1 MATQAKKT
9 KKKAA
14 SKKKSSVKK
23 IPIKKKSASGEKTDS
38 RKKAVS
44 KKKSASEKKAVKK
57 KAPLKPL
64 KKGVKKQPPVKTASG
79 KKAASKVQ
87 GKVAAAVVLTG
98 KKKDENIEKD
108 LMLSDVMHLEAKSD
122 EEEIAGIS
130 DTLTVNDNTLS
141 LYLAEI
147 NKIPLLSRQ
156 EENFLAKRAA
166 IGDLKAK
173 ERLVTANLR
182 FVVSVAKKYQVSG
195 VSLLDLIN
203 EGNLGLIKAVEKF
216 DYSKGFHFIS
226 YAVWWIKQSI
236 LKAIA
241 EKSRLVRL
249 PLNRANELKK
259 IEDNIASLSSNLN
272 RLPSIAEIAEDL
284 NMEDSDV
291 SHLLSLS
298 QSHISIDSPISH
310 DNSKAFIEII
320 RNSNAD
326 APEKKLEYISLQETL
341 DKVLGTLSKK
351 EKTIL
356 EHRYGI
362 SGKPKLSLEKIG
374 KKFSLSKERIRQIE
388 KNAIRKLKKSTRKE
402 KLKDFFSS

>member
-1 MATQAKKT
+1 MAKRLSKEKKLNKNT
-9 KKKAA
+9 KDFLEK
-14 SKKKSSVKK
+14 SKKSKK
-23 IPIKKKSASGEKTDS
+23 EDLLSFSPLDEEDEEDFNDIKKEDA
-38 RKKAVS
+38 
-44 KKKSASEKKAVKK
+44 
-57 KAPLKPL
+57 
-64 KKGVKKQPPVKTASG
+64 
-79 KKAASKVQ
+79 
-87 GKVAAAVVLTG
+87 
-98 KKKDENIEKD
+98 IEKD
-108 LMLSDVMHLEAKSD
+108 LLMSEMHHLDSQ
-122 EEEIAGIS
+122 EEENLLELAESFSSINENS
-130 DTLTVNDNTLS
+130 LS

-147 NKIPLLSRQ
+147 NKIPLLTRE
-156 EENFLAKRAA
+156 EENYLAKRVLMN
-166 IGDLKAK
+166 DEKAK
-173 ERLVTANLR
+173 ERLITANLR

-216 DYSKGFHFIS
+216 DYTKGFHFIS

-259 IEDNIASLSSNLN
+259 IEDNINSLSTNLH
-272 RLPSIAEIAEDL
+272 RTPSISEIAEDL
-284 NMEDSDV
+284 DMDGSDV
-291 SHLLSLS
+291 SHLLSLA

-310 DNSKAFIEII
+310 DNSKAFIEVI

-326 APEKKLEYISLQETL
+326 IPEKKIEYKSLQITL
-341 DKVLGTLSKK
+341 DKVLNVLSKK

-388 KNAIRKLKKSTRKE
+388 KSAIRKLKRSTRKE
-402 KLKDFFSS
+402 QLKDFLNI

>member
-1 MATQAKKT
+1 M
-9 KKKAA
+9 KKK
-14 SKKKSSVKK
+14 
-23 IPIKKKSASGEKTDS
+23 P
-38 RKKAVS
+38 
-44 KKKSASEKKAVKK
+44 AVKK
-57 KAPLKPL
+57 
-64 KKGVKKQPPVKTASG
+64 PVARRPEVHEEPASESREDYEEEFVPEEEEEEEHESDDKTIE
-79 KKAASKVQ
+79 KN
-87 GKVAAAVVLTG
+87 L
-98 KKKDENIEKD
+98 EKD
-108 LMLSDVMHLEAKSD
+108 LMIGEVMHLDTKAEED
-122 EEEIAGIS
+122 EILDLSES
-130 DTLTVNDNTLS
+130 LTVNDNTLS
-141 LYLAEI
+141 LYLSEI
-147 NKIPLLSRQ
+147 NKIPLLTRE
-156 EENFLAKRAA
+156 EENYLARR
-166 IGDLKAK
+166 ILQNDLRAK
-173 ERLVTANLR
+173 ERLITSNLR

-216 DYSKGFHFIS
+216 DYTKGFHFIS

-272 RLPSIAEIAEDL
+272 RLPSISEIAADL
-284 NMEDSDV
+284 DMEGGDV
-291 SHLLSLS
+291 SHLLNLS

-310 DNSKAFIEII
+310 DNSKSFIEII

-326 APEKKLEYISLQETL
+326 APERKMEYQSLQDTL

-388 KNAIRKLKKSTRKE
+388 KNAIRKLKRSQRKD
-402 KLKDFFSS
+402 KLKDFFINL

>member
-1 MATQAKKT
+1 MAKKNF
-9 KKKAA
+9 
-14 SKKKSSVKK
+14 
-23 IPIKKKSASGEKTDS
+23 
-38 RKKAVS
+38 RKKPDIKEA
-44 KKKSASEKKAVKK
+44 KKVRLDEPAKPEEEDRTEEESDDKSFSFTAATEAEEEKDDD
-57 KAPLKPL
+57 PF
-64 KKGVKKQPPVKTASG
+64 
-79 KKAASKVQ
+79 
-87 GKVAAAVVLTG
+87 
-98 KKKDENIEKD
+98 KDDEAIEKD
-108 LMLSDVMHLEAKSD
+108 LMLSEIMHLDNKA
-122 EEEIAGIS
+122 EEEELLDLQES
-130 DTLTVNDNTLS
+130 LTVNDNTLS
-141 LYLAEI
+141 LYLSEI
-147 NKIPLLSRQ
+147 NKIPLLTRE
-156 EENFLAKRAA
+156 EENYLAKRALQN
-166 IGDLKAK
+166 DEKAK
-173 ERLVTANLR
+173 ERLITANLR

-216 DYSKGFHFIS
+216 DYTKGFHFIS

-259 IEDNIASLSSNLN
+259 IEDNINSLSSNLH
-272 RLPSIAEIAEDL
+272 RTPSISEIAEDL
-284 NMEDSDV
+284 DMDDGDV

-310 DNSKAFIEII
+310 DNSKAFIEVI

-326 APEKKLEYISLQETL
+326 IPEKKIEYKSLQHTL

-388 KNAIRKLKKSTRKE
+388 KTAIRKLKRSTRKE
-402 KLKDFFSS
+402 KLKDFFLSSQ

>member
-1 MATQAKKT
+1 MKR
-9 KKKAA
+9 
-14 SKKKSSVKK
+14 S
-23 IPIKKKSASGEKTDS
+23 KSARKDEKIKA
-38 RKKAVS
+38 RK
-44 KKKSASEKKAVKK
+44 
-57 KAPLKPL
+57 P
-64 KKGVKKQPPVKTASG
+64 KKGTESELLPDDDTDDVESEETSYFLGEPTGASHEEE
-79 KKAASKVQ
+79 AQ
-87 GKVAAAVVLTG
+87 EEEF
-98 KKKDENIEKD
+98 KDDETIEKD
-108 LMLSDVMHLEAKSD
+108 IMMNDMIHLDNRA
-122 EEEIAGIS
+122 EEEELLDLS
-130 DTLTVNDNTLS
+130 ETLTVNDNTLS
-141 LYLAEI
+141 LYLSEI
-147 NKIPLLSRQ
+147 NKIPLLTRE
-156 EENFLAKRAA
+156 EENYLARRSAMN
-166 IGDLKAK
+166 DERAK
-173 ERLVTANLR
+173 ERLITANLR

-216 DYSKGFHFIS
+216 DYTKGFHFIS

-259 IEDNIASLSSNLN
+259 IEDNISSLSSNLN

-284 NMEDSDV
+284 DMEDGDV
-291 SHLLSLS
+291 SHLLNLA

-310 DNSKAFIEII
+310 DNSKSFIEVI

-326 APEKKLEYISLQETL
+326 IPEKKMEYKSLQDTL
-341 DKVLGTLSKK
+341 DKVLSTLSKK

-388 KNAIRKLKKSTRKE
+388 KSAIRKLKRSTRKE
-402 KLKDFFSS
+402 KLKDFFLP